1 MADIAFYFLLFYNVY
16 QEEEEEDEDGD
27 SEEGEE
33 DSEGEVAKKI
43 PGQFK
48 LCLK

>member
-1 MADIAFYFLLFYNVY
+1 MRTCFFIFYNVY

-43 PGQFK
+43 PGQGK
-48 LCLK
+48 KDK